1 MSINPNHVNPAPTE
15 AVKGTQLTD
24 RELIKALRDRVR
36 PAAGDPVDVVDVR
49 SDASDVVKFAD
60 IVGEIGTEAAR
71 AQQSK
76 AELGEQLSDVAAL
89 RDLVESDALGAL
101 SPEESEDLTVR
112 LSDFA
117 ARTGERILEPAS
129 EAPAKGGVGDALGGI
144 AASGN
149 GKSAE
154 PPAGD
159 VHIVVD
165 ERLQAAQSRLQD
177 ESRAVVAQE
186 REIVA
191 RADRLNGS
199 GGAPSEQSVVRLALE
214 TAQRI
219 VADQTRAITA
229 QTDRLEPKN
238 VEALQNG

>member
-117 ARTGERILEPAS
+117 ARTGERILEPPPRLPQRVAW
-129 EAPAKGGVGDALGGI
+129 AMLW
-144 AASGN
+144 AAS
-149 GKSAE
+149 
-154 PPAGD
+154 PRPAMANPQN
-159 VHIVVD
+159 
-165 ERLQAAQSRLQD
+165 RR
-177 ESRAVVAQE
+177 RATSILWSTNDC
-186 REIVA
+186 RPH
-191 RADRLNGS
+191 RAGCR
-199 GGAPSEQSVVRLALE
+199 
-214 TAQRI
+214 
-219 VADQTRAITA
+219 TRAG
-229 QTDRLEPKN
+229 RWLRKN
-238 VEALQNG
+238 ARSWRAPIG